1 MEEKKRASALDE
13 TYVKL
18 YNEIF
23 EKEKN
28 KSKISFRTS
37 VRKIMMTQCYISLLI
52 VFTILALF
60 FDDFRHL
67 VAFRSTD
74 NIFYGITVAIIV
86 FFIVGRPNRDIILQ
100 AVVDP
105 GYLASFV
112 FFTDVISVLSLTF
125 DIGWIYENFFFDY
138 YEYTQFG
145 LLSISN
151 YIATNT
157 IDFSSYIEILRYLRL
172 VRILSWMRIFYK
184 YQKKWFMNE
193 TLEEGKTFQINR
205 KAFCGFEDYKLSEH
219 FGKFEKLRNFAKGL
233 Y

>member
-1 MEEKKRASALDE
+1 MEQKKRASALDE

-28 KSKISFRTS
+28 KSKISL
-37 VRKIMMTQCYISLLI
+37 RKKIRSMMMSQCYIAMLI

-74 NIFYGITVAIIV
+74 DIFYGITEAIIV
-86 FFIVGRPNRDIILQ
+86 FFIFDIILQ
-100 AVVDP
+100 AIVESS
-105 GYLASFV
+105 YLVSFV
-112 FFTDVISVLSLTF
+112 FFTDVISVLSLIF
-125 DIGWIYENFFFDY
+125 DIGWIYRNFFFDY
-138 YEYTQFG
+138 YKYTQYG

-184 YQKKWFMNE
+184 YQKKWFKNE
-193 TLEEGKTFQINR
+193 SMEDSKSFGINR
-205 KAFCGFEDYKLSEH
+205 KASGFIGVTW
-219 FGKFEKLRNFAKGL
+219 GKYL
-233 Y
+233 YGCFR